1 MTITLT
7 KVARLGPCDFE
18 LTINRDGALERYAFR
33 CDPGD
38 PMTPIN
44 WNRPLELELAE
55 KFETLRALNKVA
67 GRVCR
72 EEEIALPLE
81 LG

>member
-18 LTINRDGALERYAFR
+18 FTVDWDGAPERYAFR

-38 PMTPIN
+38 PMTPIS
-44 WNRPLELELAE
+44 WNRPLERELAE
-55 KFETLRALNKVA
+55 EFEALRGLNKVA

-72 EEEIALPLE
+72 EEEITLPLE
-81 LG
+81 WG